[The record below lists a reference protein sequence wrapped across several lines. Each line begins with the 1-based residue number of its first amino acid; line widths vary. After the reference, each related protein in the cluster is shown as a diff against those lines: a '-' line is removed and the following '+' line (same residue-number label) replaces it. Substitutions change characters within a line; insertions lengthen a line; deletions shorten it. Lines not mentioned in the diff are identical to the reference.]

1 MTVSFARELSLVLL
15 LLLVPPSAAW
25 RLPRAVP
32 LVARRVARAPLLT
45 LAESELATAS
55 SATATNAA
63 ASQHRAG
70 FVSIIGLPNVGKST
84 LMNAL
89 VGEKLSITCSK
100 AQTTRHRIM
109 GILSGDDYQIVYS
122 DTPGVLIPQYKL
134 QEGMMRFVQGSI
146 NDADVIVVV
155 VDIFQDSTF
164 DEKLLRQLRSST
176 AALLVLLNKVDLLP
190 DEEVDE
196 AGTAAE
202 DGSGAQRSRRVT
214 TNALGSQEELVAR
227 WEAEFDAT
235 VLPISARYG
244 EGLDAVLERIKALLP
259 VHPPFYPK
267 DQLSDKPEKFF
278 AAEMMREAIFGHYSQ
293 EIPYSCEVAV
303 TRFKEGDEMIRIA
316 CENKLTRTPRGL
328 RRVRTG
334 YAYQPPALGTYRRR
348 RAACPRGRAYGTC
361 WVHVPASGVRYAP
374 RTVAPWRCRWR

>member
-1 MTVSFARELSLVLL
+1 MARAMVMRAMA
-15 LLLVPPSAAW
+15 LLVVATRPACSLTPSRARCFPPA
-25 RLPRAVP
+25 RLPVPRMEALDTAVEP
-32 LVARRVARAPLLT
+32 DDLITTFFENERK
-45 LAESELATAS
+45 
-55 SATATNAA
+55 NAA
-63 ASQHRAG
+63 IAEDEATSIPAAMDAAPAETSAYLDTADHRAG
-70 FVSIIGLPNVGKST
+70 FVSIVGKPNVGKST
-84 LMNAL
+84 LMNAIL
-89 VGEKLSITCSK
+89 GTRLSIITSK

-109 GILSGDDYQIVYS
+109 GIMNGDDYQIVYS

-202 DGSGAQRSRRVT
+202 AGAAAEASSGAQRSRRVT

-227 WEAEFDAT
+227 WDAEFDAT

-267 DQLSDKPEKFF
+267 DHDRP
-278 AAEMMREAIFGHYSQ
+278 
-293 EIPYSCEVAV
+293 
-303 TRFKEGDEMIRIA
+303 
-316 CENKLTRTPRGL
+316 
-328 RRVRTG
+328 
-334 YAYQPPALGTYRRR
+334 
-348 RAACPRGRAYGTC
+348 
-361 WVHVPASGVRYAP
+361 
-374 RTVAPWRCRWR
+374 

>member
-1 MTVSFARELSLVLL
+1 MDTGV
-15 LLLVPPSAAW
+15 VPDDPTGAAAA
-25 RLPRAVP
+25 AVTAEANAAP
-32 LVARRVARAPLLT
+32 VAPMDAAPAVADATAFVDT
-45 LAESELATAS
+45 LA
-55 SATATNAA
+55 
-63 ASQHRAG
+63 HRAG
-70 FVSIIGLPNVGKST
+70 FVSIVGKPNVGKST
-84 LMNAL
+84 LMNAIL
-89 VGEKLSITCSK
+89 GTRLSIITSK

-109 GILSGDDYQIVYS
+109 GIMNGDDYQIVYS

-155 VDIFQDSTF
+155 VDIFQDSSF

-176 AALLVLLNKVDLLP
+176 AALLVLLNKVDLFP
-190 DEEVDE
+190 ADE
-196 AGTAAE
+196 AAAE
-202 DGSGAQRSRRVT
+202 DGAPEDGSSAARSRRVT
-214 TNALGSQEELVAR
+214 RNALGSQDALVAR

-244 EGLDAVLERIKALLP
+244 EGLDAVLDRIKALLP

-303 TRFKEGDEMIRIA
+303 TGFKESDELIKIS
-316 CENKLTRTPRGL
+316 CEIYVAADSQKGIVIGKGGKALKAVGTKARARMESFFGKKVFLETRVKVSKSWRNDESALTSF
-328 RRVRTG
+328 G
-334 YAYQPPALGTYRRR
+334 YL
-348 RAACPRGRAYGTC
+348 
-361 WVHVPASGVRYAP
+361 
-374 RTVAPWRCRWR
+374 

>member
-1 MTVSFARELSLVLL
+1 M
-15 LLLVPPSAAW
+15 
-25 RLPRAVP
+25 
-32 LVARRVARAPLLT
+32 ARACMMR
-45 LAESELATAS
+45 LATALVVV
-55 SATATNAA
+55 ATRPACSLTPSQARCFPPSRLPVPRMEALDTAVEPDDLIAAFFENERKKNAA
-63 ASQHRAG
+63 IAEDEATPIPVAMDAAPVDTSAYLDTADHRAG
-70 FVSIIGLPNVGKST
+70 FVSIVGKPNVGKST
-84 LMNAL
+84 LMNAIL
-89 VGEKLSITCSK
+89 GTRLSIITSK

-109 GILSGDDYQIVYS
+109 GIMNGDDYQIVYS

-155 VDIFQDSTF
+155 VDIFQDATF

-190 DEEVDE
+190 DEEADE

-202 DGSGAQRSRRVT
+202 DGSGVQRSRRVT

-303 TRFKEGDEMIRIA
+303 TRFKEADEMIRIA
-316 CENKLTRTPRGL
+316 CEIHRANPNPNPNHNPNPKTLTLKP
-328 RRVRTG
+328 
-334 YAYQPPALGTYRRR
+334 
-348 RAACPRGRAYGTC
+348 
-361 WVHVPASGVRYAP
+361 
-374 RTVAPWRCRWR
+374 

>member
-1 MTVSFARELSLVLL
+1 MARAMVMRAMA
-15 LLLVPPSAAW
+15 LLVVATRPACSLTPTRARCFPPS
-25 RLPRAVP
+25 RLPVPRMEALDTAVEP
-32 LVARRVARAPLLT
+32 DDLIAAFFENERK
-45 LAESELATAS
+45 
-55 SATATNAA
+55 NAA
-63 ASQHRAG
+63 IAEDEATSIPAAMDAAPAETSAYLDTEDHRAG
-70 FVSIIGLPNVGKST
+70 FVSIVGKPNVGKST
-84 LMNAL
+84 LMNAIL
-89 VGEKLSITCSK
+89 GTRLSIITSK

-109 GILSGDDYQIVYS
+109 GIMNGDDYQIVYS

-202 DGSGAQRSRRVT
+202 AGAAAEASSGAQRSRRVT

-227 WEAEFDAT
+227 WDAEFDAT

-267 DQLSDKPEKFF
+267 DHDRP
-278 AAEMMREAIFGHYSQ
+278 
-293 EIPYSCEVAV
+293 
-303 TRFKEGDEMIRIA
+303 
-316 CENKLTRTPRGL
+316 
-328 RRVRTG
+328 
-334 YAYQPPALGTYRRR
+334 
-348 RAACPRGRAYGTC
+348 
-361 WVHVPASGVRYAP
+361 
-374 RTVAPWRCRWR
+374 

>member
-1 MTVSFARELSLVLL
+1 MEAVDTAVEPDDLIAAFFDKERT
-15 LLLVPPSAAW
+15 SAVIAEAEATSI
-25 RLPRAVP
+25 PMAVP
-32 LVARRVARAPLLT
+32 MDVAPAGASAYLD
-45 LAESELATAS
+45 TAD
-55 SATATNAA
+55 
-63 ASQHRAG
+63 HRAG
-70 FVSIIGLPNVGKST
+70 FVSIVGKPNVGKST
-84 LMNAL
+84 LMNAIL
-89 VGEKLSITCSK
+89 GTRLSIITSK

-109 GILSGDDYQIVYS
+109 GIMNGDDYQIVYS

-155 VDIFQDSTF
+155 VDIFQDSSF

-176 AALLVLLNKVDLLP
+176 AALLVLLNKVDLMP
-190 DEEVDE
+190 AEEAAEDEDE
-196 AGTAAE
+196 DGAAE
-202 DGSGAQRSRRVT
+202 DGSGAKRSRRVT
-214 TNALGSQEELVAR
+214 TNALGSQDELVAR

-303 TRFKEGDEMIRIA
+303 TSFKEGDEMIKIS
-316 CENKLTRTPRGL
+316 CEIYCAADSQKGIII
-328 RRVRTG
+328 G
-334 YAYQPPALGTYRRR
+334 KGGKALKAVGTK
-348 RAACPRGRAYGTC
+348 ARGRMEAFFGKKVFLETR
-361 WVHVPASGVRYAP
+361 VKVSKS
-374 RTVAPWRCRWR
+374 WRNDESALADFGYL